1 MANIKSAKKRI
12 LVSEKKRMQN
22 QMLVSKLKTVIKK
35 YNAAITAK
43 DLALAEKLLP
53 DTFACIDSVAS
64 KGAIHRNNAARK
76 KAVCGK
82 KLDELKAWVAANPAP
97 KAEEAPAAPAAPT
110 EEEAPKKRRTK
121 KAAAEA

>member
-82 KLDELKAWVAANPAP
+82 KLDELNAWVAANPAP
-97 KAEEAPAAPAAPT
+97 KAEEAPAAPA
-110 EEEAPKKRRTK
+110 EEEAPKKRRAK

>member
-97 KAEEAPAAPAAPT
+97 KAEEAPAAPA
-110 EEEAPKKRRTK
+110 EEEAPKKRRAK

>member
-53 DTFACIDSVAS
+53 ETFACIDSVAS

-97 KAEEAPAAPAAPT
+97 KAEEVPAAPA
-110 EEEAPKKRRTK
+110 EEEAPKKRRAK